1 MELENFNYPALNSA
15 RSNSDQFDQTEGDS
29 QQFDLSLYNSSNTS
43 FSQASSYNSYSSPY
57 ANNYQQQQQQ
67 YHYQMRVQQQY
78 YYNQQ
83 QQQIQ
88 QNQQQQYYQ
97 YHFNQGMLQYHH
109 VPMQQ
114 QVSMFPIQQQ
124 SYYQQP
130 YYPQQQY
137 PQQYK
142 TQAYVYPQSFDQHQY
157 YPQVVQHSSSN
168 LSASSCSS
176 YSSKQQTPEQ
186 SGKNIKMEAMRKRL
200 SCVDTGKGGL
210 ILKQFGK
217 RNSTGNN
224 IPTFNSN
231 FQPQY

>member
-1 MELENFNYPALNSA
+1 MELENFTYPALNSA
-15 RSNSDQFDQTEGDS
+15 RSNSDQFDQTDGDS
-29 QQFDLSLYNSSNTS
+29 QQFDLSQYNSSNTS
-43 FSQASSYNSYSSPY
+43 FSQTSSYNSYSSPY

-67 YHYQMRVQQQY
+67 YHYQMR
-78 YYNQQ
+78 
-83 QQQIQ
+83 
-88 QNQQQQYYQ
+88 QYYQ

-109 VPMQQ
+109 VPMQP
-114 QVSMFPIQQQ
+114 QVPMFPMQ
-124 SYYQQP
+124 QQP

-137 PQQYK
+137 PQQYNP
-142 TQAYVYPQSFDQHQY
+142 QAYLYPQSYDQHSY
-157 YPQVVQHSSSN
+157 HPQASQRFSSV
-168 LSASSCSS
+168 SSCSS

-186 SGKNIKMEAMRKRL
+186 SGKNVKMEAMRKRL

-217 RNSTGNN
+217 RNSSGNN